1 MSATNQV
8 KSMSREQ
15 RLGFRQVAHTM
26 WSEGLRAPTIAARIG
41 VNRSTVQRW
50 TKTFAANPATHARA
64 EAKRGPKAGSMA
76 ALTPADA
83 VKIQRLIMDKT
94 PDQLKFNFALWTS
107 EAVRDLAAHRF
118 GVKLTRRSIRRYLRA
133 WGFTPQRPQKAAR
146 ERDDAAVRRWLE
158 EEYPRI
164 KKLARRAKAEIYWAD
179 ESCVKAS
186 EQKPRGYAP
195 AGKTP
200 VFKAVANQGCKAGM
214 ISAVSNNGKVRFMML
229 DTAIHVALFKCFL
242 ARLMKDAGRP
252 VFVIV
257 DNLKVHHAKALQPWL
272 KKHRS
277 RLRLFYLPS
286 YSPDLNPDEYLN
298 QDVKQAVNK
307 LPGARHSSQLKG
319 VVRAHLCKRA
329 RQPHIVRRFFQ
340 HPQIIYAA
348 KTSRKLCPR

>member
-1 MSATNQV
+1 MRATNQV
-8 KSMSREQ
+8 KSMSRDQ

-26 WSEGLRAPTIAARIG
+26 WSDGHRAPTIAARIG

-50 TKTFAANPATHARA
+50 TKAFAANPAHPAKA
-64 EAKRGPKAGSMA
+64 EAKRGPKKGSMA
-76 ALTPADA
+76 SLTPAVA
-83 VKIQRLIMDKT
+83 AKIQRLIRDKT

-118 GVKLTRRSIRRYLRA
+118 GVKLSRRSIRRYLHA

-146 ERDDAAVRRWLE
+146 ERDDAAVRQWLE
-158 EEYPRI
+158 VEYPRI
-164 KKLARRAKAEIYWAD
+164 QKQARRAKAEIYWGD
-179 ESCVKAS
+179 ESCVKAC
-186 EQKPRGYAP
+186 EQKPCGYAP
-195 AGKTP
+195 RGKAP

-229 DTAIHVALFKCFL
+229 DTAINVLLFKCFL
-242 ARLMKDAGRP
+242 TRLMKDAGRP

-257 DNLKVHHAKALQPWL
+257 DNLKVHHATALQPWL
-272 KKHRS
+272 KRNRK

-319 VVRAHLCKRA
+319 IVRAHLRKRA

-340 HPQIIYAA
+340 HPKIIYAA
-348 KTSRKLCPR
+348 KMSHKLCPR